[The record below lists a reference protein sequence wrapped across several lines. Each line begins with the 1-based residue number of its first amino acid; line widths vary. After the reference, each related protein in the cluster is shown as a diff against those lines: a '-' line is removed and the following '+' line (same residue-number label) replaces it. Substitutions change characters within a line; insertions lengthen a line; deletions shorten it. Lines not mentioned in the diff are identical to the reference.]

1 MVANIAASAEMAAS
15 QAQQNTTIEA
25 IQAQAALQHLRAE
38 ASSSLQAWEHQLQQR
53 LTQQEIAMQTQF
65 QSRLLHHEQ
74 VAQHSFAEALAAE
87 REALKATL
95 AREEATLQHN
105 HQQAAVARH
114 EEYIRKE
121 EALVHGLSS
130 MATSSSG
137 RSDSRAAVLQKEY
150 EEMFQLLKVAEKALQ
165 TSEKKMASELA
176 EARGRSVQLEEQLEY
191 ERAQPPRHHEQQD
204 EYDDE
209 DAELSELS
217 FKQTWPEPPRPTAP
231 PARQKEVRGDPG
243 AMPTEENPKR
253 TRWVFLATKKKTNR
267 NEGRQR

>member
-1 MVANIAASAEMAAS
+1 
-15 QAQQNTTIEA
+15 
-25 IQAQAALQHLRAE
+25 
-38 ASSSLQAWEHQLQQR
+38 
-53 LTQQEIAMQTQF
+53 
-65 QSRLLHHEQ
+65 
-74 VAQHSFAEALAAE
+74 
-87 REALKATL
+87 
-95 AREEATLQHN
+95 
-105 HQQAAVARH
+105 
-114 EEYIRKE
+114 
-121 EALVHGLSS
+121 

-191 ERAQPPRHHEQQD
+191 ERAQLPRHHEQQD